1 MNQVSFKE
9 MLWKRGDWAGYFG
22 LLANNLTNLLTMA
35 SLLLFVVGFPDDLVY
50 GRVVPA
56 FGPPFSL
63 RALPTLGL
71 RSSWLRKR
79 GEPMSRLYHLGRVL
93 HLFYSY
99 VFSIDSRL

>member
-56 FGPPFSL
+56 FGLAIFLASIAYTWFAQQL
-63 RALPTLGL
+63 A
-71 RSSWLRKR
+71 RKR
-79 GEPMSRLYHLGRVL
+79 GEPMSRLYHLGQVL
-93 HLFYSY
+93 HLFLQLR
-99 VFSIDSRL
+99 F